1 MVIECRTDNSRG
13 RLEFEEM
20 DVMDT
25 SDYSAQPF
33 VFREPHQKEVY
44 SLLRQLIGE
53 GPASFYK
60 DLCSLVEVSV
70 LETSAHL
77 AAHCMRE
84 IESAI
89 CRVVETIPDR
99 TARLAQQTETEE
111 VGLKARILLC
121 LRALKTTRL
130 TQQVETDENRNKLKI
145 LSCLHALSIPED
157 SDLARTWLKIPRRW
171 NKYVHRKDLSKP
183 RGVDKDFKTL
193 FDDFTLII
201 GEILRAFQ
209 NVYSSVYRDIDA
221 LINKDK
227 PSKADIKELR
237 NNIPRNYV
245 SMKYLFEN
253 LTSPAW
259 LPKLNTGGFFSDQPE
274 PEFDE
279 ELQQLTI
286 QPWPQS
292 KYLARMAPLAPELVT
307 QIIADFPETENVWI
321 IEDLLDAILSMPPET
336 GASVIESVLR
346 WVEVKNTYVLPD
358 KFALLSDHLARA
370 NYVDQSLQLLECLLQ
385 IDEVAETPVD
395 GMLSTSV
402 RHQPKAGFEIWHYE
416 QILRKQFIVVA
427 QIAGPRAVDLLSNIL
442 ESAILYLPYSDHE
455 TGEDHSFMW
464 WQPDESEQHGY
475 REITGVLAT
484 GVKDAAI
491 ASVKSNPDSLGEI
504 LSSLNTKRWLVFK
517 RIALRLL
524 DAIPALAREKVV
536 ETLLTRNLYQ
546 DEDLSYEFYLLAEKH
561 IQELSPSQQEQV
573 LAWIE
578 EGPSEDEAE
587 FVNIDDRMEYRE
599 KWILARLNLLKDL
612 LPQTTKQRYED
623 LIERH
628 GEPPALELPIT
639 SVAWTGA
646 ISPIEAD
653 ALANLS
659 VEKLVHYLETWE
671 PSGDLMGPSVS
682 GLCRELTNV
691 VGQNPSVFSTEAGKF
706 MNLDVTYIRALITGL
721 QDAVKE
727 QKAIDWSSILDLCLW
742 IVQHRD
748 DTTGSDAELFERDQT
763 YGPCRQAV
771 TMLILQGLKWGDAKI
786 PADQRETVW
795 KMIEILIDDPDPS
808 REYEADH
815 YENDPNPVSVAINS
829 TRGKALQAVIDYVL
843 WLRRHSLDTSSGV
856 GEAEGVFLFPEEARV
871 ILEKHLRIEEEP
883 TLALRSVYGDNINQ
897 LVLIDAEWVK
907 DNLEHIFP
915 RDEAYKDYYDAAW
928 SAFIRYC
935 HPFEE
940 VFEILHEQYYTAA
953 SQVGDTPSTQ
963 YSGRKTT
970 EGLVL
975 HLMVLY
981 WRGKLD
987 SDEFT
992 RVWAAFWEHASDETA
1007 AYAIGFIG
1015 STFRRVKDEV
1025 EQDIIGRLVE
1035 LWERRL
1041 EVALQSPENH
1051 VREMASFGD
1060 WYICQKFDTSWAL
1073 LQLQSALCISRK
1085 VDMDREVLERLAEL
1099 STDNPASCMKCLD
1112 EIIRGDRDPW
1122 LLSVSHESVKDILK
1136 NALSSED
1143 DTTNTS
1149 ASALVNYLVSQGYI
1163 EGFRDLID

>member
-1 MVIECRTDNSRG
+1 
-13 RLEFEEM
+13 
-20 DVMDT
+20 MDT
-25 SDYSAQPF
+25 PDYSAQPF

-60 DLCSLVEVSV
+60 DLCSLVEASV

-99 TARLAQQTETEE
+99 TARLAQQTETDE

-130 TQQVETDENRNKLKI
+130 TQQAETNENRHKLKI
-145 LSCLHALSIPED
+145 LSCLHALNIPED

-193 FDDFTLII
+193 FDDFTWII

-292 KYLARMAPLAPELVT
+292 KYLARMAPLSPEMVT
-307 QIIADFPETENVWI
+307 QIIADFPETANVWI
-321 IEDLLDAILSMPPET
+321 IEDFVDAILSMPPEM
-336 GASVIESVLR
+336 GASVIENILR

-370 NYVDQSLQLLECLLQ
+370 NYVDESLRLLECLLQ
-385 IDEVAETPVD
+385 IEEVAETPVD
-395 GMLSTSV
+395 GMPSTSL
-402 RHQPKAGFEIWHYE
+402 RRQPKAGFDVWHYE
-416 QILRKQFIVVA
+416 QILRRQFIVVA
-427 QIAGPRAVDLLSNIL
+427 QISGPRAVDLLSHIL
-442 ESAILYLPYSDHE
+442 ESAILYLPYSNDE
-455 TGEDHSFMW
+455 TGQDHSSMW

-475 REITGVLAT
+475 REITDVLAT
-484 GVKDAAI
+484 GVKNAAI
-491 ASVKSNPDSLGEI
+491 AAVESNPDSLGEI
-504 LSSLNTKRWLVFK
+504 LSSLNTKSWKVFK

-524 DAIPALAREKVV
+524 DAISALAREVIV
-536 ETLLTRNLYQ
+536 ETLLTRSLYQ
-546 DEDLSYEFYLLAEKH
+546 NEDLAYEFYWLAEKH
-561 IQELSPSQQEQV
+561 FQDLSPSQQEQV
-573 LAWIE
+573 LACIE
-578 EGPSEDEAE
+578 EGPSEAESE
-587 FVNIDDRMEYRE
+587 FVNVDDRPEFTE
-599 KWILARLNLLKDL
+599 KWILTRLSYLKGH
-612 LPQTTKQRYED
+612 LPLTTKQRYEE
-623 LIERH
+623 LLERH
-628 GEPPALELPIT
+628 GDPPRLELPMV
-639 SVAWTGA
+639 SVGWSGA
-646 ISPIEAD
+646 RSPIDAD
-653 ALANLS
+653 ALADFSL
-659 VEKLVHYLETWE
+659 EELVRYLETWE
-671 PSGDLMGPSVS
+671 PSGEFMGPSIS
-682 GLCRELTNV
+682 GLSRELTSA
-691 VGQNPSVFSTEAGKF
+691 VGQNPSLFSAEAGKF
-706 MNLDVTYIRALITGL
+706 KDLDITCIRALITGL
-721 QDAVKE
+721 QNAVKE
-727 QKAIDWSSILDLCLW
+727 QRTIDWSSVLELCLW
-742 IVQHRD
+742 IVQQRD
-748 DTTGSDAELFERDQT
+748 EATESDAELFERDQT

-771 TMLILQGLKWGDAKI
+771 TRLILQGLKRGDAEI
-786 PADQRETVW
+786 PAGQSETVW
-795 KMIEILIDDPDPS
+795 KILEILTEDPDPS

-815 YENDPNPVSVAINS
+815 YENDPNPVFVAINS
-829 TRGKALQAVIDYVL
+829 TRGQALQAIIDYVL
-843 WLRRHSLDTSSGV
+843 WLRRHSVDDVSNI
-856 GEAEGVFLFPEEARV
+856 EWAEGVSRFPLEARV
-871 ILEKHLRIEEEP
+871 TLEKHLCVDEEP
-883 TLALRSVYGDNINQ
+883 TLALRSVYGENVNG
-897 LVLIDAEWVK
+897 LVLIDPEWVK
-907 DNLEHIFP
+907 DNLEHIFT

-928 SAFIRYC
+928 NAFIIYC

-940 VFEILHEQYYTAA
+940 VFEILHEQYHTAA
-953 SQVGDTPSTQ
+953 SQVGDAPRAQ

-992 RVWAAFWEHASDETA
+992 RVWDAFWKHASDETA

-1015 STFRRVKDEV
+1015 STFRRIKDEV
-1025 EQDIIGRLVE
+1025 EQDIIVRLVE
-1035 LWERRL
+1035 MWERRL
-1041 EVALQSPENH
+1041 EVALQSPGNH
-1051 VREMASFGD
+1051 VREMAAFGD

-1073 LQLQSALCISRK
+1073 LQLQSALGISRR
-1085 VDMDREVLERLAEL
+1085 VDMDREVLEKLAEL
-1099 STDNPASCMKCLD
+1099 STENPVSCMKCLD

-1122 LLSVSHESVKDILK
+1122 LLSVSHESVKGILK

-1163 EGFRDLID
+1163 EEFRELLDL